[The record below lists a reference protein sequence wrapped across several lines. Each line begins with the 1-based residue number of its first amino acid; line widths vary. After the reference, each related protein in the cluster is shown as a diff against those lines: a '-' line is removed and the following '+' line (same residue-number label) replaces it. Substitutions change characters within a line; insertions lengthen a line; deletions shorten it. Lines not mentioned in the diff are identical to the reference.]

1 MKRVAIA
8 STLVLLAVLLV
19 IVSFK
24 KEKKGPLPNSE
35 AELGK
40 LLFFDSILS
49 GNYKLS
55 CASCHNPQFA
65 FADTVAF
72 SKGIHHNKVARNTP
86 SVMNVASRESFFW
99 DGRAG
104 TLEEQALI
112 PVSNPQEM
120 ALPLDEMEKR
130 LTKNS
135 FYRQAFKKIYGR
147 SPDRVLTGKALA
159 AFERTLE
166 TASTPFDRYVQGDST
181 AISQSAINGR
191 EIFIEKGKCFDCHFG
206 PDFTGDEF
214 RNIGLYNN
222 IDLKDSG
229 RGKITGKPEDMGKFK
244 VPGLR
249 NVALT
254 APYMHNGMFTTLEAV
269 VEYYN
274 NPDKAITNSVNR
286 DTLLAKPLN
295 LSESEKRDL
304 VNFLKTLTPR

>member
-1 MKRVAIA
+1 MKRLTLGF
-8 STLVLLAVLLV
+8 TLVLLAVLLA

-24 KEKKGPLPNSE
+24 GKKPRPLPATE

-49 GNYKLS
+49 GNHKLS

-65 FADTVAF
+65 FADTVSF
-72 SKGIHHNKVARNTP
+72 SRGIQNNKISRNTP

-112 PVSNPQEM
+112 PVANPLEM
-120 ALPLDEMEKR
+120 SLALDEMEKR
-130 LTKNS
+130 LLKNS
-135 FYRQAFKKIYGR
+135 FYRQAFTKIYGKL
-147 SPDRVLTGKALA
+147 PDKMLTGKALA

-166 TASTPFDRYVQGDST
+166 TASTPFDLYVQGDST
-181 AISQSAINGR
+181 AISKSAINGR
-191 EIFIEKGKCFDCHFG
+191 EIFLEKGKCFECHFG

-214 RNIGLYNN
+214 KNIGLYNGL
-222 IDLKDSG
+222 DLKDSG
-229 RGKITGKPEDMGKFK
+229 RGKITGKFEDLGKFK

-249 NVALT
+249 NVSLT
-254 APYMHNGMFTTLEAV
+254 APYMHNGMFATLEAV

-274 NPDKAITNSVNR
+274 NPDKLIANSVNR

-304 VNFLKTLTPR
+304 VNFLKTLTP